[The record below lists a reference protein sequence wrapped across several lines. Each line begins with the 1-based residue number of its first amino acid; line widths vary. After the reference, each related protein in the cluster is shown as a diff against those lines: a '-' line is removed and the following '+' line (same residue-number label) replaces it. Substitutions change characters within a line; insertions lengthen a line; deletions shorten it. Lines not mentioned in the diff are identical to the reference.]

1 MRVQLNG
8 EALTLP
14 ENLSVLQLLERLG
27 ISPEKVGLAVAVNRR
42 VVPRTKW
49 GSTVLAEGDQIELV
63 YARQGG

>member
-14 ENLSVLQLLERLG
+14 ENLSILQLLERLG
-27 ISPEKVGLAVAVNRR
+27 ISPERVGLAVAVNRR

-49 GSTVLAEGDQIELV
+49 GSTVLAEGDQVELV